1 MAPILP
7 SVKDLNLLFVFEA
20 LWRDRSVTAAAE
32 RLGLTQAAVSGSLKR
47 LREEYDDKLFT
58 LVSRRMEPTPLAAD
72 LAPQLLDA
80 LAMVRKTG
88 ADRARFNPATARR
101 MFTVRMRDISEVV
114 RIPQIMTTLGRSAP
128 GIHLRSVFCPIQE
141 TVSGMANGQIDFA
154 LGFLPALEAGIHRR
168 HLLQQH
174 YVCVMR
180 SGHPLADVELTAE
193 RFSQGEHLLVEH
205 AGSGHSQLE
214 RALVDAGARNRIR
227 VRLPQYLGA
236 PHFVIESDLL
246 WSVPAVLAETLSV
259 HYPLI
264 IRPHPLPL
272 PEFEICLYW
281 HDRYHRD
288 PANKWMRDF
297 VAQQFAAGA

>member
-1 MAPILP
+1 M
-7 SVKDLNLLFVFEA
+7 KDLNLLFVFEA

-47 LREEYDDKLFT
+47 LRDEYDDKLFT
-58 LVSRRMEPTPLAAD
+58 QVSRRMEPTPLAAD

-80 LAMVRKTG
+80 LAMVRRTG
-88 ADRARFNPATARR
+88 ADRARFDPATARR

-114 RIPQIMTTLGRSAP
+114 RVPQMMTALSQSAP
-128 GIHLRSVFCPIQE
+128 GIRLRSVFCPIQE
-141 TVSGMANGQIDFA
+141 TVAGMASGQIDFA
-154 LGFLPALEAGIHRR
+154 MGFLPALEAGIHRR

-180 SGHPLADVELTAE
+180 SGHPLADVELSAE
-193 RFSQGEHLLVEH
+193 RFIQSDHLLVEH

-214 RALVDAGARNRIR
+214 RALIESGARHRIR

-297 VAQQFAAGA
+297 VAQQYAQGV